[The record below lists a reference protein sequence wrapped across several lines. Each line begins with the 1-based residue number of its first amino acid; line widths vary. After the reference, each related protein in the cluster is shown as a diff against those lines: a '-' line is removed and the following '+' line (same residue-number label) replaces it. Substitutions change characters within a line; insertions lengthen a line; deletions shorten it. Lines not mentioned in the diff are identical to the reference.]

1 MYIDDNTN
9 DNFKC
14 NFLVIQFVGFFS
26 PAHEQN
32 RNSNVINVIN
42 AYADP
47 EKNSGGWG
55 MGDSDGY
62 LSLPGGHRN
71 LFGNFIM

>member
-42 AYADP
+42 ACADP
-47 EKNSGGWG
+47 EKNSGG
-55 MGDSDGY
+55 GDFDGY

>member
-42 AYADP
+42 ECADP
-47 EKNSGGWG
+47 EKKFGGG
-55 MGDSDGY
+55 GGGESDGY
-62 LSLPGGHRN
+62 LGLPGGHRN